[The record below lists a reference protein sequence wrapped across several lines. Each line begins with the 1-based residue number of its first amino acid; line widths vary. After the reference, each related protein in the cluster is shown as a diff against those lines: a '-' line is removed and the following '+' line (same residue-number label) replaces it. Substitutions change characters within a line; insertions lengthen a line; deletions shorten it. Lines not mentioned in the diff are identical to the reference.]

1 MSVPSSTEKRS
12 TELTATS
19 EGASISFPN
28 SSKKTRPQSASSMST
43 LNVSA
48 TDPESPPM
56 ENASTAAT
64 MASTANAVMYLT
76 VLAGFPVAFSLR
88 LNSAVLTEEVLL
100 FVLAAGA
107 RFSTLIPSTGVMLSA
122 G

>member
-1 MSVPSSTEKRS
+1 
-12 TELTATS
+12 
-19 EGASISFPN
+19 
-28 SSKKTRPQSASSMST
+28 MST
-43 LNVSA
+43 LKVSA
-48 TDPESPPM
+48 TDPESPAM

-64 MASTANAVMYLT
+64 MASTANPVMYLT

-88 LNSAVLTEEVLL
+88 LNSAVLTEEVLFL
-100 FVLAAGA
+100 VAAAGA